1 MPAPVPM
8 IPPHQLL
15 VFLLQAALL
24 IALAVLLG
32 RAARRVGLPPI
43 VGELCVGIIVG
54 PTLLAHV
61 AGDLSAWLLPRQ
73 AGQFHLLDAVGQIG
87 VMLLVGLTGVELD
100 AGLVRRRGGTAV
112 RISAAGLLLPLA
124 LGIGVGL
131 LLPATLR
138 GAHTERP
145 VFALFL
151 GVAMCVSAMPV
162 IAKTLTDMRLLHRNI
177 GQLILVSGSVDDAFG
192 WLMLSVVSALATT
205 GVRAGDVGRSVG
217 STLAVV
223 VVALTA
229 GRLVVRAV
237 MRRAARAGG
246 AVVVA
251 AAVALMLGG
260 AAGTLAVGLEPIFGA
275 FLAGALIGASGAPRV
290 SGTGGA
296 SGPSGAPRVS
306 GTGGASG
313 PSGAPRVSGTGGA
326 SGPSGVPGPPGAL
339 GSSVAAGPSG
349 GSGAPVLSTGAALAP
364 LRTLVLAVF
373 APLFFATAGL
383 RVDLTVLRRPD
394 VLGVAALLLFVA
406 VAGKFGGAFIGALL
420 CRLNRW
426 EALALGAGMNARGV
440 VEIVVAMAGLRLG
453 VLNAETYTI
462 VVLIAILTSV
472 MAPPIL
478 RWAMRKVEHTAEETI
493 RLERSAAS
501 PVD

>member
-313 PSGAPRVSGTGGA
+313 PSG
-326 SGPSGVPGPPGAL
+326 VPGPPGAL

>member
-1 MPAPVPM
+1 M

-313 PSGAPRVSGTGGA
+313 PSG
-326 SGPSGVPGPPGAL
+326 VPGPPGAL

>member
-1 MPAPVPM
+1 MTPPVPM

-24 IALAVLLG
+24 IALALLLG
-32 RAARRVGLPPI
+32 RGARRVGLPPI
-43 VGELCVGIIVG
+43 VGELCVGIVVG
-54 PTLLAHV
+54 PTLLSHV

-100 AGLVRRRGGTAV
+100 LGLVRRRGGTAV
-112 RISAAGLLLPLA
+112 RISLAGLVLPLA

-131 LLPATLR
+131 LLPATLL
-138 GAHTERP
+138 GAHAERP

-205 GVRAGDVGRSVG
+205 GVRVGDVGWSIG

-223 VVALTA
+223 VVAVTA
-229 GRLVVRAV
+229 GRPVVRAV
-237 MRRAARAGG
+237 IRRAERAGG
-246 AVVVA
+246 PVLIAVS
-251 AAVALMLGG
+251 VALMLGC
-260 AAGTLAVGLEPIFGA
+260 AAATLAAGLEPIFGA
-275 FLAGALIGASGAPRV
+275 FLAGALIGASGP
-290 SGTGGA
+290 
-296 SGPSGAPRVS
+296 
-306 GTGGASG
+306 
-313 PSGAPRVSGTGGA
+313 
-326 SGPSGVPGPPGAL
+326 
-339 GSSVAAGPSG
+339 AAG
-349 GSGAPVLSTGAALAP
+349 TALAP
-364 LRTLVLAVF
+364 LRTLVLAVL

-383 RVDLTVLRRPD
+383 RVDLTVLRRPE
-394 VLGVAALLLFVA
+394 VLGVAALLLLVA
-406 VAGKFGGAFIGALL
+406 IVGKFGGAFLGALL

-493 RLERSAAS
+493 RLERLTS
-501 PVD
+501 P